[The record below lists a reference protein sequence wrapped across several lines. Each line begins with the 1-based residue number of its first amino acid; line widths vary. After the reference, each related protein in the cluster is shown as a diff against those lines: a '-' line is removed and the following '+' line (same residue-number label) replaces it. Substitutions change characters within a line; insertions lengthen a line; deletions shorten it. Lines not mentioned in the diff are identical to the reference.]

1 MNVGYGGSLGADSA
15 RPAMRALRVL
25 HVLDHSLPNQTGYVY
40 RTLGILGAQ
49 RSFGWETF
57 HLTTPRYHGEA
68 PPEETVDG
76 WTFLRTAKPKTPLG
90 SRPVIRELAEM
101 EATRRR
107 LDKVIAELKPDLIHA
122 HSPILTGLPARRAA
136 RRAKIPIVYEVRAL
150 WEDAAVDIGHTTQ
163 RGFRYRVTRALET
176 MLMRRANGVV
186 TLCESM
192 RKEIASRGIRGNKIV
207 VVPNAVD
214 VAHFSGARERD
225 ESLAESLSLKG
236 RLVLGFIGSFYHY
249 EGLDLLLRALPE
261 IRKEIPNAV
270 VLLVGGGPQEAML
283 KDLTIMAGLSD
294 AVRFTG
300 RVPHEKVRL
309 YYDLVDFFVYP
320 RKSMR
325 LTELVTP
332 LKPLEAMAER
342 RLVIASDVGGH
353 RELIRDGVTGYLF
366 RADDPSALARRVVEA
381 VKGTERHERIREAG
395 RRFIETER
403 NWIASAS
410 HYRVLYRQI
419 LRRST
424 AALVG

>member
-1 MNVGYGGSLGADSA
+1 MNVVYGESLGADST
-15 RPAMRALRVL
+15 RAMRALRVL
-25 HVLDHSLPNQTGYVY
+25 HVLDHSLPSQTGYVY

-68 PPEETVDG
+68 PAEEIVDG
-76 WTFLRTAKPKTPLG
+76 WKFLRTAKPKTPFG

-107 LDKVIAELKPDLIHA
+107 LDRVIAELKPDLVHA
-122 HSPILTGLPARRAA
+122 HSPILTGLPAWRAA
-136 RRAKIPIVYEVRAL
+136 RKAKIPVVYEVRAL

-163 RGFRYRVTRALET
+163 GGFRYRATRALET
-176 MLMRRANGVV
+176 MLLQRANGVV
-186 TLCESM
+186 TLCEAM
-192 RKEIASRGIRGNKIV
+192 RKELASRGIGANKIV

-214 VAHFSGARERD
+214 MGHFSGARERD
-225 ESLAESLSLKG
+225 ETLAESLSLKG
-236 RLVLGFIGSFYHY
+236 RVVLGFIGSFYHY
-249 EGLDLLLRALPE
+249 EGLDLLLQALAE
-261 IRKEIPNAV
+261 IRATLPNAV

-283 KDLTIMAGLSD
+283 KEMTARLGLSD

-353 RELIRDGVTGYLF
+353 RELVRDGVTGYLF
-366 RADDPSALARRVVEA
+366 KADDPSALARRVIDA
-381 VKGTERHERIREAG
+381 VTGTDKHERVREAG
-395 RRFIETER
+395 RRYIETER

-410 HYRVLYRQI
+410 QYRGLYRQI
-419 LRRST
+419 LRRHA

>member
-1 MNVGYGGSLGADSA
+1 
-15 RPAMRALRVL
+15 MRALRVL
-25 HVLDHSLPNQTGYVY
+25 HVLDHSLPSQTGYVY

-49 RSFGWETF
+49 RSFGWQTF
-57 HLTTPRYHGEA
+57 QLTTPRYHGEA

-76 WTFLRTAKPKTPLG
+76 WTFLRTAKPRTPLA

-107 LDKVIAELKPDLIHA
+107 LDRVIAELKPDLVHA
-122 HSPILTGLPARRAA
+122 HSPILTGLPAWRAA
-136 RRAKIPIVYEVRAL
+136 RRARIPIVYEVRAL
-150 WEDAAVDIGHTTQ
+150 WEDAAVDIGHAKQ
-163 RGFRYRVTRALET
+163 SGLRYRTTRALET
-176 MLMRRANGVV
+176 MLLQRANGVV

-192 RKEIASRGIRGNKIV
+192 RGELASRGIAGNKTV

-214 VAHFSGARERD
+214 MTHFSGARERD
-225 ESLAESLSLKG
+225 ENLAESLSLKD
-236 RLVLGFIGSFYHY
+236 RVVLGFIGSFYHY

-283 KDLTIMAGLSD
+283 KDLTVVMGLSD

-366 RADDPSALARRVVEA
+366 KADDPSALARRVIEA
-381 VKGTERHERIREAG
+381 VRGTQKHDAMREAG
-395 RRFIETER
+395 RRFIETDR

-410 HYRVLYRQI
+410 HYRGLYRGI
-419 LRRST
+419 LRRPI

>member
-1 MNVGYGGSLGADSA
+1 MNVIYGGSLEADSTSS
-15 RPAMRALRVL
+15 AMRALRVL

-68 PPEETVDG
+68 PAEETVDG
-76 WTFLRTAKPKTPLG
+76 WDFLRTAKSKVPLG
-90 SRPVIRELAEM
+90 GKPVVRELAEM

-107 LDKVIAELKPDLIHA
+107 LNRVIAELKPDIVHA
-122 HSPILTGLPARRAA
+122 HSPILTGLPAWRAA
-136 RRAKIPIVYEVRAL
+136 RKAKIPVVYEVRAL
-150 WEDAAVDIGHTTQ
+150 WEDAAVDIGHATQ
-163 RGFRYRVTRALET
+163 SGFRYRATRALET
-176 MLMRRANGVV
+176 MLLRRANGVV
-186 TLCESM
+186 TLCEAM
-192 RKEIASRGIRGNKIV
+192 RAELASRGIAGRKIV

-214 VAHFSGARERD
+214 MTHFSQPHPRD
-225 ESLAESLSLKG
+225 EGLAESLGLKG
-236 RLVLGFIGSFYHY
+236 RVVLGFIGSFYHY
-249 EGLDLLLRALPE
+249 EGLDLLLQALPE
-261 IRKEIPNAV
+261 IRATLPNAV

-283 KDLTIMAGLSD
+283 KELTQKLGLSD

-309 YYDLVDFFVYP
+309 YYDLVDFFIYP
-320 RKSMR
+320 RKSIR

-353 RELIRDGVTGYLF
+353 RELIRNDVTGYLF
-366 RADDPSALARRVVEA
+366 KADDPSALARRVIEA
-381 VKGTERHERIREAG
+381 VKGTDRHDAMREAG

-403 NWIASAS
+403 NWIASGS
-410 HYRVLYRQI
+410 HYRGLYRGI
-419 LRRST
+419 LPRRT
-424 AALVG
+424 AALAG